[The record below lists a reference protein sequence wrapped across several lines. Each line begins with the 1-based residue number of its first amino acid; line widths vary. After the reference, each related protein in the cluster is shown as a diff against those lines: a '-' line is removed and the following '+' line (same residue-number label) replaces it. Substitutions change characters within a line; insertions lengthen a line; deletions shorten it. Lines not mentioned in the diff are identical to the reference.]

1 MIFLVDFLKL
11 SYILIGMFVEAIN
24 SQNIITPRQG
34 DLGHDLIASSGPVF
48 DYDNQFIEYSTGV
61 RLAPFT
67 DDVHGLIFPRSSISN
82 KWLTLAN
89 SVAVIDSSYRGEIKL
104 RFRYLWKMKET
115 IEGYSNINLDK
126 IYKKGDKIGQL
137 VWFTERVVTKIIEV
151 PEFTNCDD
159 SERGEGAFGS
169 TGK

>member
-1 MIFLVDFLKL
+1 
-11 SYILIGMFVEAIN
+11 MFVEAIN

-34 DLGHDLIASSGPVF
+34 DLGYDLIASSDPVF

-61 RLAPFT
+61 KLAPFT
-67 DDVHGLIFPRSSISN
+67 DTVHGLIFPRSSISK

-104 RFRYLWKMKET
+104 RFRYLWKMQET
-115 IEGYSNINLDK
+115 IEGYSNIKLDK

-137 VWFTERVVTKIIEV
+137 VWFAEQVVTKIIDV
-151 PEFTNCDD
+151 PEFSDCGD
-159 SERGEGAFGS
+159 SERGEGGFGS
-169 TGK
+169 TGE